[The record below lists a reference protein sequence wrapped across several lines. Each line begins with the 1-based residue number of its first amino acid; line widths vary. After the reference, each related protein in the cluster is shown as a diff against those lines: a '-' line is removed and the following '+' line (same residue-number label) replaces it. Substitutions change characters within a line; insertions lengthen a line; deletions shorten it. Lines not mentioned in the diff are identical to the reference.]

1 MVDSQP
7 ERDLSVSSDPSS
19 TFMMRTRV
27 TPLQRLILILIV
39 LSSISLLVR
48 SARLNT
54 SRRRPGL
61 QNPYRP
67 PVLIRTLPSSPEAIG
82 IVSVG
87 TKSGDQLDEHRIVR
101 FDIRRRRIALDEI
114 ETHRQPDDRHE
125 LYLARDAVEPPLLT
139 RDDMVNLAGE
149 YRKLSRHRQKRKTL
163 QRQDP
168 CI

>member
-7 ERDLSVSSDPSS
+7 ERDLSVSSDRSF
-19 TFMMRTRV
+19 TFMMQTRV
-27 TPLQRLILILIV
+27 TPLQRLILFLIV

-61 QNPYRP
+61 ENPYRP

-114 ETHRQPDDRHE
+114 ETHRRLDDRHE

-139 RDDMVNLAGE
+139 RDDMVNLASE